1 MPTRTELEEAL
12 GKRWA
17 AMARKEGHVSA
28 MPINSKAPQPSK
40 KPIDAETLRGI
51 IELNLRSYEELVQ
64 KYGYGVRP
72 SWVSAD
78 LARYQTQITRAR
90 RALEKIK

>member
-1 MPTRTELEEAL
+1 MT
-12 GKRWA
+12 G
-17 AMARKEGHVSA
+17 
-28 MPINSKAPQPSK
+28 
-40 KPIDAETLRGI
+40 AERSTLRDI

-72 SWVSAD
+72 SWVSSD

-90 RALEKIK
+90 KALEKIK

>member
-17 AMARKEGHVSA
+17 AMARKEGHVA
-28 MPINSKAPQPSK
+28 AVPVNSKAPLPSK
-40 KPIDAETLRGI
+40 KPNAKTLRDI